1 MTMQMR
7 MLMTALLLLA
17 LAACQR
23 EASCL
28 GGSRD
33 VTVGTNE
40 LDTQY
45 DTDHSAL
52 FHIYF
57 VPQWPRVQ
65 GAAHGAFA
73 AHGGTQRRQTI
84 DWTFQT
90 DSFTVK
96 ASRVSFVDCA
106 RVEADGHTYD
116 IANGNVFIANVNRD
130 GSLQVKQLPHVLS
143 DRDPS
148 PGAVLAFIR
157 REGG

>member
-1 MTMQMR
+1 MR
-7 MLMTALLLLA
+7 ALITALLVLG

-23 EASCL
+23 ETSCL

-45 DTDHSAL
+45 DTNHTAL

-57 VPQWPRVQ
+57 VPQWPQ
-65 GAAHGAFA
+65 AEGAARVASA
-73 AHGGTQRRQTI
+73 AHGGTPHRQTI
-84 DWTFQT
+84 DWTFRT
-90 DSFTVK
+90 DSLTVK
-96 ASRVSFVDCA
+96 ASPVSFDDCT
-106 RVEADGHTYD
+106 RVKAGGHAYD

-130 GSLQVKQLPHVLS
+130 GSLQVKQLRDVLS